1 MPWCEVKSQI
11 CMDRSIFCHY
21 VILLADANALYL
33 YYFITLLLLPGM

>member
-1 MPWCEVKSQI
+1 MPWCEVKNQN
-11 CMDRSIFCHY
+11 CMDRSQY